1 MSWQQGG
8 PGWVSKI
15 IGNGNNN
22 VDLAQLA
29 ADYGDY
35 VYPIVFV
42 LTFLEGE
49 TFVIFGGVLAHQGY
63 LNWWLLFF
71 SAWIGSF
78 CGDQLY
84 FWIGRRWGQ
93 DLLVRFPRWRP
104 SAEAA
109 LEMLRRYDTA
119 FILSFRFIYGV
130 RNFAS
135 FAIGMSGVPPLR
147 FLMFN
152 FVAAGVWALSFAS
165 FGYVFG
171 HALEAVLGD
180 IARTFGLVMLG
191 VFLAVVCVIVF
202 IHRRQQQ
209 RYARRA
215 ALRASLATSETPLPP
230 G

>member
-1 MSWQQGG
+1 VA
-8 PGWVSKI
+8 PGRVSKY
-15 IGNGNNN
+15 NRERKQQ

-35 VYPIVFV
+35 VYPIVFI

-63 LNWWLLFF
+63 LDWWLLFF

-93 DLLVRFPRWRP
+93 DLLVRFPKWRG
-104 SAEAA
+104 SAEGA
-109 LEMLRRYDTA
+109 LYFLRRYNTW

-130 RNFAS
+130 RNLAS

-147 FLMFN
+147 FLALN
-152 FVAAGVWALSFAS
+152 FVAAFVWALSFAG

-171 HALEAVLGD
+171 QALEAVLGD
-180 IARTFGLVMLG
+180 IVHTFGMVMLG
-191 VFLAVVCVIVF
+191 IFAAVIGTIVF
-202 IHRRQQQ
+202 VHRQQQ
-209 RYARRA
+209 RRFAQRA
-215 ALRASLATSETPLPP
+215 ALRGSLVTGDSAPP
-230 G
+230 A

>member
-1 MSWQQGG
+1 
-8 PGWVSKI
+8 
-15 IGNGNNN
+15 
-22 VDLAQLA
+22 VDLAEIA

-35 VYPIVFV
+35 IYPIIFI

-49 TFVIFGGVLAHQGY
+49 TLVIFGGVLAHQGY
-63 LNWWLLFF
+63 LDWTLLFL

-78 CGDQLY
+78 SGDQFY
-84 FWIGRRWGQ
+84 FWVGRRWGQ

-104 SAEAA
+104 GAEAA
-109 LEMLRRYDTA
+109 LEMLRRYNTW

-135 FAIGMSGVPPLR
+135 FAMGMSGLSPLR
-147 FLMFN
+147 FMFLN
-152 FVAAGVWALSFAS
+152 FFAAFTWALAFAG

-171 HALEAVLGD
+171 EALEAVLGD
-180 IARTFGLVMLG
+180 IVRTFTYVMLG
-191 VFLAVVCVIVF
+191 VFVAVACIITF
-202 IHRRQQQ
+202 LHKHQQ
-209 RYARRA
+209 RRFAQRA

>member
-1 MSWQQGG
+1 M
-8 PGWVSKI
+8 
-15 IGNGNNN
+15 
-22 VDLAQLA
+22 DLAQLA

-63 LNWWLLFF
+63 LDWWLLFL

-84 FWIGRRWGQ
+84 FWIGRRWGK
-93 DLLVRFPRWRP
+93 DLLIRFPRWRP
-104 SAEAA
+104 SAEGA
-109 LEMLRRYDTA
+109 LDFLRRYNTC

-130 RNFAS
+130 RNLAS
-135 FAIGMSGVPPLR
+135 FAMGMSGLAPLR
-147 FLMFN
+147 FLCLN
-152 FVAAGVWALSFAS
+152 FIAAFIWALSFAG

-171 HALEAVLGD
+171 QALEAMLGD
-180 IARTFGLVMLG
+180 IVHTFGLVMLG
-191 VFLAVVCVIVF
+191 IFVAVICIVAF
-202 IHRRQQQ
+202 IHKHQQ
-209 RYARRA
+209 RRFAQRA
-215 ALRASLATSETPLPP
+215 ALRTSLVASDSIPP